1 MIRKTFWIMVCYK
14 DLQNL
19 LPFLPHMLT
28 LDSDS
33 LLCLS
38 ILYTLYFTNQNT
50 SSTSIKNSTT
60 DIKCLNI
67 ENISKKLP
75 KFSIEQNVLYYYTRK
90 FAESKFNCF
99 GTPLPCAQ
107 NKTHGK
113 QNLCRV
119 LYWGTR
125 QRGRSAKRRDWPPS
139 LPCVFF

>member
-1 MIRKTFWIMVCYK
+1 MFRIMVCYK
-14 DLQNL
+14 ALQNL

-28 LDSDS
+28 LDS

-50 SSTSIKNSTT
+50 SSTSIKNSIT

-67 ENISKKLP
+67 ANISRKLP
-75 KFSIEQNVLYYYTRK
+75 KFSMEQNIMYSYTRK

-113 QNLCRV
+113 
-119 LYWGTR
+119 
-125 QRGRSAKRRDWPPS
+125 
-139 LPCVFF
+139 